1 MSRQWS
7 RIELAQQLR
16 NEIMGYFGAAS
27 DFDEQVA
34 KKLKLSRTDMRCLD
48 LIDRLGPISAGRLA
62 EESDLTTGAVTFI
75 LDRLEE
81 AGMVMRRRDT
91 EDRRRV
97 WVEMVP
103 VAQERLKDLHQPVAE
118 EMREVAQR
126 FKADELATVRDFMRQ
141 AKEVFQRQMHD
152 VVHEA
157 VHEARSAAKDA
168 AREARETAR
177 EAAREAWEAAQDAA
191 EEPSEEDDRWK

>member
-1 MSRQWS
+1 M
-7 RIELAQQLR
+7 ELAQQLR

-62 EESDLTTGAVTFI
+62 EETGLTTGAVTFI

-81 AGMVMRRRDT
+81 AGMVTRRRDT

-97 WVEMVP
+97 WVEIVP
-103 VAQERLKDLHQPVAE
+103 EAQERLKVLHQPVAE

-141 AKEVFQRQMHD
+141 AKEVFQRQVHD

-157 VHEARSAAKDA
+157 VQEARSAAKDA
-168 AREARETAR
+168 AREARQTAR
-177 EAAREAWEAAQDAA
+177 EAAREARKAAREAAGEPPD
-191 EEPSEEDDRWK
+191 EEDRWK

>member
-1 MSRQWS
+1 M
-7 RIELAQQLR
+7 ELAQQLR

-62 EESDLTTGAVTFI
+62 EETGLTTGAVTFI

-81 AGMVMRRRDT
+81 AGMVTRRRDT

-97 WVEMVP
+97 WVEIVP
-103 VAQERLKDLHQPVAE
+103 EAQERLKVLHQPVAE

-157 VHEARSAAKDA
+157 VQEARSAAKDA
-168 AREARETAR
+168 AREARQTAR
-177 EAAREAWEAAQDAA
+177 EAAREARKAPRDAA
-191 EEPSEEDDRWK
+191 GEPPDEEDRWK

>member
-1 MSRQWS
+1 
-7 RIELAQQLR
+7 
-16 NEIMGYFGAAS
+16 
-27 DFDEQVA
+27 
-34 KKLKLSRTDMRCLD
+34 
-48 LIDRLGPISAGRLA
+48 
-62 EESDLTTGAVTFI
+62 
-75 LDRLEE
+75 
-81 AGMVMRRRDT
+81 MVMRRRDT